1 MKMVLLT
8 NATVVDYT
16 IRFVNEHQ
24 RQVQQEVKENNNIQ
38 TRDKSVSTIMNQMFW
53 GLLLLQL

>member
-38 TRDKSVSTIMNQMFW
+38 TRDKSVSTIMNQMF
-53 GLLLLQL
+53 